1 MPKIADVIV
10 AIKFNIKIA
19 TNQTGTTDNFMSRHI
34 CLSID
39 RIARER

>member
-19 TNQTGTTDNFMSRHI
+19 TNQTGTTDNMSRHI
-34 CLSID
+34 
-39 RIARER
+39 ARER